1 MIRLTNILSERHKQT
16 PNERISKYKERIQHL
31 KDKISKAKDQNSDT
45 VKLQK
50 NQIKVITQ
58 TMNNFKQAQAIKK
71 QKSESKLSE
80 ILKEDIA
87 TTLLINVVV
96 TAAIWAIKKAILSF
110 RQSSVKEKETGKVYI
125 NWLDRLDKNDKF
137 NKFVYYTL
145 KNDNKLK
152 SLQSK
157 SNDGKFDFEK
167 FVYEKSLVKKWL
179 TSKPAEDEL
188 EKVFK
193 QLYPTKDKNSKD
205 IPGDN
210 NLELTYSQW
219 KLNILN
225 KAVEE
230 FTDVLNSG
238 QVKGFIN
245 QYAEKNGLERI

>member
-1 MIRLTNILSERHKQT
+1 MIK
-16 PNERISKYKERIQHL
+16 L
-31 KDKISKAKDQNSDT
+31 KS
-45 VKLQK
+45 L
-50 NQIKVITQ
+50 
-58 TMNNFKQAQAIKK
+58 
-71 QKSESKLSE
+71 
-80 ILKEDIA
+80 LKEDI
-87 TTLLINVVV
+87 TTSILINIVV
-96 TAAIWAIKKAILSF
+96 AASIWAIKKAILSF
-110 RQSSVKEKETGKVYI
+110 RDGSVKEKEISKAYI
-125 NWLDRLDKNDKF
+125 KWLDKLDKNDKF

-145 KNDNKLK
+145 KNDSKLK

-157 SNDGKFDFEK
+157 TKPGVFDIEK
-167 FVYEKSLVKKWL
+167 IIYQKSLVKKWL

-210 NLELTYSQW
+210 GLELTYSQW
-219 KLNILN
+219 KLNTLN

-245 QYAEKNGLERI
+245 QYAEKHGLERI

>member
-1 MIRLTNILSERHKQT
+1 MIK
-16 PNERISKYKERIQHL
+16 L
-31 KDKISKAKDQNSDT
+31 K
-45 VKLQK
+45 
-50 NQIKVITQ
+50 
-58 TMNNFKQAQAIKK
+58 
-71 QKSESKLSE
+71 E
-80 ILKEDIA
+80 ILKEDILHTIA
-87 TTLLINVVV
+87 IQVAV
-96 TAAIWAIKKAILSF
+96 TGAIWAIKKAILSF
-110 RQSSVKEKETGKVYI
+110 RQGSVKEKEIGKAYI
-125 NWLDRLDKNDKF
+125 KWLDRLDKNDKF

-157 SNDGKFDFEK
+157 TKDGKFDFER

-188 EKVFK
+188 KKVFK
-193 QLYPTKDKNSKD
+193 ELYPDKDKNSKD

-210 NLELTYSQW
+210 KLELTYSQW
-219 KLNILN
+219 KLNTLN

-245 QYAEKNGLERI
+245 QYAEKQGLETI